1 MSEEGDIVY
10 TPEQTSLTDQQGTLD
25 ASLAVQ
31 PNTTPAHNEEIEMI
45 EYLVWFKVIF
55 IHFFYIF
62 VKFYM
67 TVLD

>member
-45 EYLVWFKVIF
+45 EYLV
-55 IHFFYIF
+55 
-62 VKFYM
+62 
-67 TVLD
+67 